1 MIWIVVAPDLLAR
14 RYSPAFFCQYLR
26 LKHLFICFLSL
37 KLEHVDELEHNIC
50 WQICWNGS
58 RGTHLIHHYVQPAA
72 SLLLTLFI
80 TRPKKISSQDGSRGL
95 ASCLRLLFSV
105 GQFWQDSSRLHQ
117 EQLSSTD
124 TTSSPTWTASESTW
138 ECARS
143 TTSCS
148 MSERI

>member
-1 MIWIVVAPDLLAR
+1 MIWIVIAPDLLAR

-26 LKHLFICFLSL
+26 LKHLFLCFLSL

-72 SLLLTLFI
+72 LSFWHYSS
-80 TRPKKISSQDGSRGL
+80 PDQKKSAARMDHEPS
-95 ASCLRLLFSV
+95 SCLRLLFSV